1 MTTQAEAAP
10 HIPAA
15 ADEAR
20 GARWER
26 LMALSGVAFVPFF
39 VVGWLT
45 SSGSTPH
52 YTAVDQKWTNW
63 AHDNQYKG
71 RISALALLV
80 AAFIFLY
87 FIATIRGAL
96 EEAESSIRGSRQ
108 LARVAFSGALVGIAG
123 MTMAFV
129 TIANASSEG
138 ANAVPDVSRAV
149 TTAAGGPFFVGAV
162 GFAAFLLAVGV
173 LTLRCGV
180 FARWTGVVA
189 LIGGVCFLITLLTI
203 PGGTGD
209 GSNFG
214 YAFFPANVALVIWTI
229 ATSIARYRAV
239 EAVPPAAATLRQ

>member
-1 MTTQAEAAP
+1 MTTLAQPTADSSDVATAP
-10 HIPAA
+10 P
-15 ADEAR
+15 
-20 GARWER
+20 GPR
-26 LMALSGVAFVPFF
+26 LMALAGVAFAPFF
-39 VVGWLT
+39 VIGWLT

-87 FIATIRGAL
+87 FIATIRSVL
-96 EEAESSIRGSRQ
+96 EEAESSVRGSLQ
-108 LARVAFSGALVGIAG
+108 LARVAFAGALVGIAG
-123 MTMAFV
+123 VTMAFV

-149 TTAAGGPFFVGAV
+149 TTAAAGPFFVGAV
-162 GFAAFLLAVGV
+162 GFAASLLAVGV

-180 FARWTGVVA
+180 FARWTGIVA
-189 LIGGVCFLITLLTI
+189 SVGGVCFLVTLLTI

-214 YAFFPANVALVIWTI
+214 YAFFPANVALVTWTI
-229 ATSIARYRAV
+229 ATSIASYRAGDIKT
-239 EAVPPAAATLRQ
+239 ARAPA

>member
-1 MTTQAEAAP
+1 
-10 HIPAA
+10 
-15 ADEAR
+15 
-20 GARWER
+20 
-26 LMALSGVAFVPFF
+26 MALTGVAFAPFF
-39 VVGWLT
+39 AIGWLT
-45 SSGSTPH
+45 SSGSTPN

-80 AAFIFLY
+80 AAFLFLY
-87 FIATIRGAL
+87 FISTIRTAL
-96 EEAESSIRGSRQ
+96 DEAESSMRGSKQ
-108 LARVAFSGALVGIAG
+108 LARVAFSGALVGISG

-162 GFAAFLLAVGV
+162 GFAAFLLAIGV

-180 FARWTGVVA
+180 FARWTGIVA
-189 LIGGVCFLITLLTI
+189 LIGGACFLITLLTI

-214 YAFFPANVALVIWTI
+214 YAFFPANVALVTWTI

-239 EAVPPAAATLRQ
+239 AEVAARAPA